1 MQKQQGR
8 VRRMRDAEWL
18 GLQDGQDSVP
28 GVLGLASLNAT
39 PRSKETKKAVQLWL
53 IITRIH
59 ITFLHGAGEM
69 TFYPTLHQ

>member
-28 GVLGLASLNAT
+28 GDVRLEDILGG
-39 PRSKETKKAVQLWL
+39 KEVIEVNT
-53 IITRIH
+53 
-59 ITFLHGAGEM
+59 
-69 TFYPTLHQ
+69 